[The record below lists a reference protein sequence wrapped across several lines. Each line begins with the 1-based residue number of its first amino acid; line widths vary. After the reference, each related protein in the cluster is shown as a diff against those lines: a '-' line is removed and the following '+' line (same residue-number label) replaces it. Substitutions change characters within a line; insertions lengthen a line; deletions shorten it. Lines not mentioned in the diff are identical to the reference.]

1 MLHNEMQ
8 QQKKDVITWGC
19 RGELCISIL
28 FLFPLL
34 FLMGGASAPP
44 GGSNMQAEAGWI
56 QLRYEE
62 FSGSQVQ
69 ILLSAP

>member
-44 GGSNMQAEAGWI
+44 GGSNMQT
-56 QLRYEE
+56 
-62 FSGSQVQ
+62 
-69 ILLSAP
+69 